1 MVRLDNFERDGLLL
15 DVRVVFVQHWR
26 IAGLARS
33 IFGTRTIGC
42 VETIQNYILACFRSK
57 NWFAWITFRNW
68 PPWYFSVVTL
78 PSSFKNASI
87 TILDT
92 QSFMETS
99 LPADELSNAL
109 SLETF
114 AHFFIEI

>member
-1 MVRLDNFERDGLLL
+1 MVRLDDFERGGLLS
-15 DVRVVFVQHWR
+15 DVRVVFAQHRR
-26 IAGLARS
+26 ITGVARS
-33 IFGTRTIGC
+33 IFGTRMIGC
-42 VETIQNYILACFRSK
+42 VKTIQNYLFACFRSK
-57 NWFAWITFRNW
+57 NWFAWIIFRNW

-78 PSSFKNASI
+78 PSSFENASI

-109 SLETF
+109 SLEIL

>member
-1 MVRLDNFERDGLLL
+1 MRLDNFERDGLLS
-15 DVRVVFVQHWR
+15 DVRVVFAQYRRTTGV
-26 IAGLARS
+26 ARS
-33 IFGTRTIGC
+33 IFGTRMIGC
-42 VETIQNYILACFRSK
+42 VKTIQNCMLACFRSK
-57 NWFAWITFRNW
+57 NWFAWIIFRNW
-68 PPWYFSVVTL
+68 QPWYFSVVTL
-78 PSSFKNASI
+78 PSSSKNASM

-109 SLETF
+109 SLEIL

>member
-1 MVRLDNFERDGLLL
+1 MVRLDNFERGGLLS
-15 DVRVVFVQHWR
+15 DVRVVFAQHRR
-26 IAGLARS
+26 ITGFARS
-33 IFGTRTIGC
+33 IFGTRMIGC
-42 VETIQNYILACFRSK
+42 VKMIQNYLLACFRSK
-57 NWFAWITFRNW
+57 NWFAWIIFRNW
-68 PPWYFSVVTL
+68 PPWCFSVVAL
-78 PSSFKNASI
+78 PSSSKNASI

-109 SLETF
+109 SLEIL